1 MKVEDKPR
9 YDLYI
14 VSENT
19 PEEDTTTDETLVDH
33 GHLNSSYDPSE
44 DGEERLRIEITEE
57 KVVGENNND
66 VLDDTENKEKPKKVK
81 KLFSSPFFNIVDFLD
96 QEKGQFS
103 S

>member
-1 MKVEDKPR
+1 MKKSFNLNFADSSIYSIMKVEDKPR

-66 VLDDTENKEKPKKVK
+66 VLGDTENKEKPKKVK
-81 KLFSSPFFNIVDFLD
+81 NV
-96 QEKGQFS
+96 
-103 S
+103 